1 MTRFAGFILMVF
13 SLYGCAAQ
21 QVYNNHV
28 YIENRCGQLLELK
41 ASNSSNMHSLDRN
54 MTVGEGERALVAS
67 FASYGEDVFEQI
79 PGNYLLTIKDAAGTR
94 TIDGHE
100 LSTRLNGVRKVSEGT
115 QREWTISE
123 ASVCP

>member
-1 MTRFAGFILMVF
+1 MTRFAGFILLFV

-28 YIENRCGQLLELK
+28 YMENRCGQPLEIK
-41 ASNSSNMHSLDRN
+41 VSNSSNMHSLERN
-54 MTVGEGERALVAS
+54 LTVAAGARALVAS
-67 FASYGEDVFEQI
+67 FASYGEDVIEQI
-79 PGNYLLTIKDAAGTR
+79 PSNYQLTLHDAAGSKTL
-94 TIDGHE
+94 DAAQLKQHLAAVE
-100 LSTRLNGVRKVSEGT
+100 KVTEGT

>member
-1 MTRFAGFILMVF
+1 MTRFAGFILLFV

-28 YIENRCGQLLELK
+28 YMENRCGQPLEIK
-41 ASNSSNMHSLDRN
+41 VSNSSNMHSLERN
-54 MTVGEGERALVAS
+54 LTVAAGARALVAS
-67 FASYGEDVFEQI
+67 FASYGEDVIEQI
-79 PGNYLLTIKDAAGTR
+79 PSNYQLTLQDAAGSKTL
-94 TIDGHE
+94 DAAQLKQHLAAVE
-100 LSTRLNGVRKVSEGT
+100 KVTEGT